1 MKDQGDRLLRLR
13 QVMGIPSQT
22 GMAVALGIKLT
33 RWNNIERGRQ
43 PISMDIAI
51 RIRRRFPGVTLDWL
65 LFGDPSGLSL
75 ELAKRLGELPNAN
88 PYGRRRR

>member
-13 QVMGIPSQT
+13 QAMGIPTQT

-33 RWNNIERGRQ
+33 RWNNMERGQQ
-43 PISMDIAI
+43 PMSMDVAI

-65 LFGDPSGLSL
+65 LFGDPSGLPL

-88 PYGRRRR
+88 PSGRRQR